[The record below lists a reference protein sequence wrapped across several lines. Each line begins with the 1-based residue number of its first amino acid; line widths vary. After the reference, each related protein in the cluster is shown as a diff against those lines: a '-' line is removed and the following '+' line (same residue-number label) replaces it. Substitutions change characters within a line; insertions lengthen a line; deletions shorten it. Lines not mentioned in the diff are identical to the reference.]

1 MSSKYIIRRVDFGYN
16 DEYFQTHYAHQGAIQ
31 QIYTDKAEAEQ
42 AYKKLIIDE
51 LQNIDLES
59 YDFGYGEADEEAYEA
74 AEALVLEKTGEA
86 YDKDDGIPKLEPDDL
101 FEFAKLTKIMHYQLL
116 EVDDAQKNYVIW
128 LNQQDEYMTDYD
140 TGSIIYGHQENFIAQ
155 HHFDWHFLDY
165 VSVSLQGHLADLSDA
180 PSLLEQVIQKNNGLH
195 YDAEKQNLSIEG
207 SHAGYDAV
215 TELNALL
222 KQPLFEIQEKSLNEL
237 QALSQ

>member
-1 MSSKYIIRRVDFGYN
+1 
-16 DEYFQTHYAHQGAIQ
+16 
-31 QIYTDKAEAEQ
+31 
-42 AYKKLIIDE
+42 
-51 LQNIDLES
+51 
-59 YDFGYGEADEEAYEA
+59 
-74 AEALVLEKTGEA
+74 
-86 YDKDDGIPKLEPDDL
+86 
-101 FEFAKLTKIMHYQLL
+101 LL

-140 TGSIIYGHQENFIAQ
+140 TGSILYGHQENFIAQ
-155 HHFDWHFLDY
+155 HQFDWHFLDY

-215 TELNALL
+215 AELNALL
-222 KQPLFEIQEKSLNEL
+222 KQPLFEIQEKSLDEL
-237 QALSQ
+237 HALSQ